1 MTDQNNYYEANIN
14 LQYWIK
20 TNLTGAHCSIN
31 YQNMLL
37 NWKKL
42 MVRTTDKRNQQV
54 KKDRYRYILEVYV
67 KNLKELHRI
76 YNELLVLAERTKM
89 ECWKN

>member
-1 MTDQNNYYEANIN
+1 MYRRKIKNRKKKKKKRKRCGITQALVHYTKPNNKNMTDQNNYYEANIN

-42 MVRTTDKRNQQV
+42 MVSTTEKRNQQV
-54 KKDRYRYILEVYV
+54 KKDR
-67 KNLKELHRI
+67 
-76 YNELLVLAERTKM
+76 
-89 ECWKN
+89 